1 MSVSRRQ
8 LIQWS
13 GLTALAGLTASAL
26 PGCAGE
32 PGPLD
37 ELDRIVTA
45 YRELQIGVDRSSPA
59 RDRAL
64 AALDAVAGRYADGLA
79 EPGNGDGT
87 DARPLWP
94 DLPKGP
100 GSQYFPMMYYRLR
113 TVTVAWATPGSA
125 ASKRPELPGRLLAG
139 LDWLYRSQY
148 NEGTTEQG
156 NWYVYEIGVPYWL
169 LQTIVALGDRLPAA
183 DRARYLRPVLRFV
196 ADPNRRT
203 VKPETVETGANRADK
218 ALITVIS
225 GALAGDPARVAA
237 GVAAVT
243 DTAGKGA
250 DSLVT
255 KVTKGDGFRTDGS
268 FIQHESVPYP
278 GHYGLVL
285 LTAVAGLV
293 HVTGGTRYQLEPEVR
308 QRFRDSVDETFAP
321 FLFAG
326 SMHESVRGRMLS
338 RQGETGA
345 DAGKQLI
352 AAVALLARTAPE
364 PARDR
369 LAASVAGWLGGRG
382 VLPEREPLELG
393 RYAGGLQ
400 PVGVPEVEY
409 VEALTEDES
418 ASPDSAERHLV
429 FPQMDRMVHRAGGAW
444 SASLGLSSTRTCRY
458 EAINGQNKRGWYTGD
473 GVLYVG
479 LPEHPG
485 HYADAYWPTVDAS
498 ALPGTTGKD
507 TPPPPLLGE
516 PLPKGGTDYAGGVRF
531 DDRHGCHGLD
541 HVAQDGTLRA
551 KKAWFFTPSAVLCLG
566 CDITDGTGAPVRTV
580 IENRNL
586 GDKGT
591 GALLVEGRA
600 APTELG
606 QRAPLPG
613 ARWLHLEGVGGYVML
628 GAALDAPPEGILG
641 VLRED
646 RTGSWRD
653 IDTGANTAGTL
664 TPYSRRYQRIWLDH
678 GVRPAGA
685 RYAYAVLP
693 GATPEVTGASVGRW
707 TVLVNTP
714 LVQAVRVE
722 QDLVGALFH
731 AAAGVERVSVSG
743 PAAVMWGPR
752 QDGWVVTVA
761 DPTQRQDTL
770 RLTVDRPGARVV
782 RADPTVT
789 VVATDPK
796 LVVQVNVANSL
807 GAPQTLVLS

>member
-8 LIQWS
+8 VIQWS

-113 TVTVAWATPGSA
+113 TITVAWATPGSA
-125 ASKRPELPGRLLAG
+125 TGKRPELPGRLLAA
-139 LDWLYRSQY
+139 LDWLYRNQY

-169 LQTIVALGDRLPAA
+169 LQTIVALDDRLPAA

-250 DSLVT
+250 DSLVA

-268 FIQHESVPYP
+268 FIQHDSVPYP

-293 HVTGGTRYQLEPEVR
+293 HVTGGTRYQLEPEAR
-308 QRFRDSVDETFAP
+308 QRFRDSVDESFAP

-382 VLPEREPLELG
+382 VLPEREPLDLS
-393 RYAGGLQ
+393 RYAGGPQ

-409 VEALTEDES
+409 VEALAEDES

-429 FPQMDRMVHRAGGAW
+429 FPQMDRMVHRAGVPGRPRLASARPGPAGTRRSTGRTSAAGTPATGCSTSACRNTRTTTPTPTGPPW
-444 SASLGLSSTRTCRY
+444 TPRRCPAPPARTRRPRRCSASRCPRAARTTPAASGSTTGTAATAWTMWPRTARCGPRRPGSSPPARCS
-458 EAINGQNKRGWYTGD
+458 
-473 GVLYVG
+473 
-479 LPEHPG
+479 
-485 HYADAYWPTVDAS
+485 AS
-498 ALPGTTGKD
+498 AATSPTA
-507 TPPPPLLGE
+507 PE
-516 PLPKGGTDYAGGVRF
+516 PR
-531 DDRHGCHGLD
+531 C
-541 HVAQDGTLRA
+541 
-551 KKAWFFTPSAVLCLG
+551 
-566 CDITDGTGAPVRTV
+566 
-580 IENRNL
+580 
-586 GDKGT
+586 
-591 GALLVEGRA
+591 
-600 APTELG
+600 
-606 QRAPLPG
+606 
-613 ARWLHLEGVGGYVML
+613 AR
-628 GAALDAPPEGILG
+628 
-641 VLRED
+641 
-646 RTGSWRD
+646 
-653 IDTGANTAGTL
+653 
-664 TPYSRRYQRIWLDH
+664 
-678 GVRPAGA
+678 
-685 RYAYAVLP
+685 
-693 GATPEVTGASVGRW
+693 
-707 TVLVNTP
+707 
-714 LVQAVRVE
+714 
-722 QDLVGALFH
+722 
-731 AAAGVERVSVSG
+731 
-743 PAAVMWGPR
+743 
-752 QDGWVVTVA
+752 
-761 DPTQRQDTL
+761 
-770 RLTVDRPGARVV
+770 
-782 RADPTVT
+782 
-789 VVATDPK
+789 
-796 LVVQVNVANSL
+796 
-807 GAPQTLVLS
+807 